1 MNNHSENKNSRKYI
15 ALAGLTFF
23 LPIAF
28 LYAYS
33 FFPDQISIFGFQLKK
48 LVPEV
53 SIPEQEVR
61 PIIEDIKLNRT
72 QRDTVASNDSV
83 VKTKNNSDANKLNQK
98 RLLVNETADNQVFA
112 DSLPK
117 FNFSGLDSMSH
128 RVLIMG
134 DSETGGLCFQLND
147 YCIENGHKLVA
158 SIVWNSASIFNF
170 AYSDTVVKV
179 IKKYQPTYIFIVVGL
194 NELYARDLKNRRKAA
209 EVLAKKIQGIPYTWI
224 GPANY
229 MEDKGINQVFLES
242 AESGTYFLTKKMDL
256 PKGGDKRHPNKT
268 GYRIW
273 MDSLAIWVQSEAKY
287 KMRLAPPKKRNRVYR
302 AKIINLN
309 AAYYRGY

>member
-1 MNNHSENKNSRKYI
+1 MNNRPENKNSRKYI
-15 ALAGLTFF
+15 ALAGITFF

-33 FFPDQISIFGFQLKK
+33 FWFEPISIFGFELKK
-48 LVPEV
+48 IVTEETLPDH
-53 SIPEQEVR
+53 EVR
-61 PIIEDIKLNRT
+61 PIIEELAINKSQKDTIIKSDSILKESVKADSTKKQLNLEEVEKI
-72 QRDTVASNDSV
+72 TVS
-83 VKTKNNSDANKLNQK
+83 
-98 RLLVNETADNQVFA
+98 
-112 DSLPK
+112 DSLPR
-117 FNFSGLDSMSH
+117 FNLTGLDSMSH

-158 SIVWNSASIFNF
+158 SIVWNSASIFNL

-194 NELYARDLKNRRKAA
+194 NELYAKDLKNRRKAA

-242 AESGTYFLTKKMDL
+242 AEPGTYFLTKKLDL
-256 PKGGDKRHPNKT
+256 PKGEDKRHPNKT

-273 MDSLAIWVQSEAKY
+273 MDSLALWVQSEAKY

-309 AAYYRGY
+309 AAFYRGY